1 VAAGVAQPLAGGGF
15 ARQHDHGW
23 ELLVPRARLAEVAT
37 TLVAAGATPA
47 GTWAA
52 DALRIPSRRPRWG
65 VDTDDRT
72 IPNEVSWLHTAVH
85 LAKGCYRGQETV
97 ARVHNLGRPPRKL
110 VLLNLDG
117 SRDTLPQPGDPV
129 ATGAGRSVG
138 RVGTVAQHHEDGPI
152 ALALIKRSAAN
163 GNPLVAGGVDAI
175 VDPADHEDPAAAATP
190 VSAVDRRAFADV
202 RRPAGRSAPQP

>member
-1 VAAGVAQPLAGGGF
+1 M
-15 ARQHDHGW
+15 
-23 ELLVPRARLAEVAT
+23 
-37 TLVAAGATPA
+37 
-47 GTWAA
+47 
-52 DALRIPSRRPRWG
+52 
-65 VDTDDRT
+65 DTDDRT
-72 IPNEVSWLHTAVH
+72 IPNEVSWLDTAVH

-175 VDPADHEDPAAAATP
+175 VDPADREDPAAAATP